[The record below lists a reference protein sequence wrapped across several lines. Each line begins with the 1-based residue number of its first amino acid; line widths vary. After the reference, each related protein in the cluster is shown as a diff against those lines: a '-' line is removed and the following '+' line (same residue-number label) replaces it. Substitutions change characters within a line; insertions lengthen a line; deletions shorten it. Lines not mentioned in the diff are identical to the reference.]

1 MKKLLSIIIPTYNME
16 LYLEKCLNSIT
27 GNDIPNSLEII
38 IINDGSK
45 DSSLTIAKE
54 FQLRYPQIIIV
65 IDKCNGNYGSCV
77 NAALTKANG
86 KYIKILDAD
95 DWFNTDSL
103 KKFLILL
110 EKENRDLILTN
121 YNQTYTNGKIKHIK
135 LPLENDK
142 SYNDEILKSKVF
154 YNMQMHAVTY
164 KTSILKQLNYIQTEN
179 ISYTDQEWIF
189 YPMVNIK
196 TITFFNLN
204 LYQYLLGRE
213 GQTMSPQIITK
224 NISHN
229 IIIAMKMIL
238 YLKKISNTNTPQYF
252 YLHQQLIKIIRN
264 IFKLSLLPIHK
275 SDLKLKEILE
285 FDSFIRETNLVLYK
299 EIEQITIHS
308 FFPFKLVKYF
318 HKHNSCPPYIIRF
331 INNKLKNMQTL
342 LS

>member
-1 MKKLLSIIIPTYNME
+1 MKLLTIIIPTYNME
-16 LYLEKCLNSIT
+16 LYLPKCLNSIT
-27 GNDIPNSLEII
+27 GEDTPDSLEII
-38 IINDGSK
+38 IVNDGSS
-45 DSSLTIAKE
+45 DSSLIIAKE
-54 FQLRYPQIIIV
+54 FQIKYPHIITI
-65 IDKCNGNYGSCV
+65 INKSNANYGSCI
-77 NAALTKANG
+77 NAALTIASG

-95 DWFNTDSL
+95 DWFDKNSL
-103 KKFLILL
+103 KKFLVLL
-110 EKENRDLILTN
+110 KKTNSDLILTN
-121 YNQTYTNGKIKHIK
+121 FNQNYTSGKIKKIK
-135 LPLENDK
+135 YQLKNNKE
-142 SYNDEILKSKVF
+142 YNDEILRSKVF

-164 KTSILKQLNYIQTEN
+164 KTSILKQSNYTQTEK

-189 YPMVNIK
+189 YPIQNVQ

-213 GQTMSPQIITK
+213 GQTMSSKIIAK
-224 NISHN
+224 NIYHN
-229 IIIAMKMIL
+229 IIIAKRMIL
-238 YLKKISNTNTPQYF
+238 YLTNMLNTNSPQYF

-264 IFKLSLLPIHK
+264 LFKLSLLPIHK
-275 SDLKLKEILE
+275 SDLKLKEIIE

-318 HKHNSCPPYIIRF
+318 HKYKSCPPYIIRF